1 MPGHRAGLF
10 CIKIGDDMNP
20 YLNAI
25 AIKIAANMIEEKVKQ
40 EAKANKTDQQH
51 TASTKGNRRDKAK

>member
-1 MPGHRAGLF
+1 
-10 CIKIGDDMNP
+10 MNP